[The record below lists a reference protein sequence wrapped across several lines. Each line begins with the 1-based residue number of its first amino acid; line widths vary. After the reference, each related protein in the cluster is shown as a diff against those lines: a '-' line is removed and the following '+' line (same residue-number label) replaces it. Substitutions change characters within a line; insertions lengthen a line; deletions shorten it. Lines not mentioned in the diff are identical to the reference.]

1 MCGILKAGVWFFSAI
16 IWSRSDN
23 GPGWDGQWT
32 SPACNKASIII
43 SSVAKCLALVM
54 TEWSKR
60 VE

>member
-23 GPGWDGQWT
+23 GPGLGWT

-43 SSVAKCLALVM
+43 SSVAKFLALVM

-60 VE
+60 AE